1 MSGIRSLV
9 VLSLI
14 LGVATGAAAFG
25 QSYDSRRYD
34 GGDWRADRIRRGLV
48 PDPTAADYEKA
59 VAEWKGPAGTDPRK
73 SATCRSA
80 RPQNW
85 FS

>member
-1 MSGIRSLV
+1 MSGIRSLAVSRV

-14 LGVATGAAAFG
+14 LGVATGTAAFG

-34 GGDWRADRIRRGLV
+34 GGDWRTDRIRRGLV

-59 VAEWKGPAGTDPRK
+59 VAEWKASGAKRNGTWRGQAPGN
-73 SATCRSA
+73 
-80 RPQNW
+80 Q
-85 FS
+85 